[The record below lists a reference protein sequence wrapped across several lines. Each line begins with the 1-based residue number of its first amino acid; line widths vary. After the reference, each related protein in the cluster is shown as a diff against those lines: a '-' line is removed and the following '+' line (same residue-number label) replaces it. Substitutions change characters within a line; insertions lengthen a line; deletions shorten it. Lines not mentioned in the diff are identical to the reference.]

1 MTGQLIPKIWQ
12 SNPTLYAPAKY
23 KRACKY
29 DAFVPIELTGME
41 FSLDASVA
49 GLISEAET
57 AIRALNQTGGNA
69 LDPLARLLLR
79 TESIASSKVEGMQ
92 VGVREL
98 ARAEAKSDS
107 GQPVGSTATDV
118 LANIDAMVLA
128 VEEATSVPRFGVAQ
142 VTAIHR
148 RLMERG
154 DAKHIAG
161 KIRTEQNWIGGNDHN
176 PCGAD
181 FVPPPPEEVERLLND
196 LCVAIN
202 DELWSPLVQAAL
214 IHAQFE
220 TIHPFADGNGR
231 TGRALVHVV
240 LRRRGV
246 APHYVPPVSV
256 AIAATKPRYVDGL
269 TSFRFGEVGTWIE
282 YFADAAARSA
292 HLAKAY
298 LKAVETLRSQWRDQI
313 EHLPEVPRAD
323 ATIWGVTDILPAHPM
338 ITVSVAATATGRS
351 KPSTYQAFEQLQRA
365 GVLVPLST
373 NRRNQSWEAKGLLD
387 LIADLE
393 SGTLFDVPQ
402 DETEVTGKPMIAPA
416 EV

>member
-23 KRACKY
+23 KRACSY
-29 DAFVPIELTGME
+29 DAFIPNELTGME
-41 FSLDASVA
+41 FSLDASIA
-49 GLISEAET
+49 GLISEAEA
-57 AIRALNQTGGNA
+57 AIRGLNQKGGNA

-128 VEEATSVPRFGVAQ
+128 VEEATSVPRFGVDQ
-142 VTAIHR
+142 ITAIHR

-154 DAKHIAG
+154 DDKHIAG

-181 FVPPPPEEVERLLND
+181 FVPPPPEEVPRLLND

-202 DELWSPLVQAAL
+202 DDLWSPLVQAAL
-214 IHAQFE
+214 VHAQFE

-256 AIAATKPRYVDGL
+256 AIAATKPRYVGGL
-269 TSFRFGEVGTWIE
+269 TNFRFGAIGTWIE
-282 YFADAAARSA
+282 YFAAAAARSA

-298 LKAVETLRSQWRDQI
+298 LKAVETLRAQWRDQV
-313 EHLPEVPRAD
+313 ENLPEVPRAD
-323 ATIWGVTDILPAHPM
+323 ATVWGVIDILPAHPM
-338 ITVSVAATATGRS
+338 ITVSVAATATSRS

-365 GVLVPLST
+365 GVLVPLSA
-373 NRRNQSWEAKGLLD
+373 NRRSKSWEAQGLLD
-387 LIADLE
+387 LIDGLE
-393 SGTLFDVPQ
+393 SGTLFDTPQ
-402 DETEVTGKPMIAPA
+402 EETEVAEKPKIAPA